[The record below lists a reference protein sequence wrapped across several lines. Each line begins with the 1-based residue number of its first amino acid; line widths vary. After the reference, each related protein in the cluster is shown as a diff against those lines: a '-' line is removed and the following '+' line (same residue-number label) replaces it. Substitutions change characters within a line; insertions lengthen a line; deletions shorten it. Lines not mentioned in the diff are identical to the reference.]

1 MSDTEKSSGPSYE
14 ERVKH
19 VSVIAKPLASKKHT
33 KRAYK
38 VVKKATKVKG
48 IKRGVKEVV
57 KAIRKGEKGLCVIA
71 GDISPIDVISH
82 IPVLCEE
89 NDIPYV
95 FTPSKVDLG
104 ASALSKRPTSC
115 ILITPNKA
123 GFNVGDAYEELLAD
137 VKQVQPVY

>member
-1 MSDTEKSSGPSYE
+1 MSDTEDKKSGASYE

-19 VSVIAKPLASKKHT
+19 VSVIAQPLASKKQT

-57 KAIRKGEKGLCVIA
+57 KSIRKGEKGVCLIA

-89 NDIPYV
+89 NDIPYL
-95 FTPSKVDLG
+95 FTPSKVCATYVCIIPNSTSTHGSLHVRRWTSVRPRSP
-104 ASALSKRPTSC
+104 SAPR
-115 ILITPNKA
+115 A
-123 GFNVGDAYEELLAD
+123 
-137 VKQVQPVY
+137 VY

>member
-1 MSDTEKSSGPSYE
+1 M
-14 ERVKH
+14 KH
-19 VSVIAKPLASKKHT
+19 VSVIAKPLASKKQT
-33 KRAYK
+33 KHAYK

-57 KAIRKGEKGLCVIA
+57 KGIRKGDKGVCIIA
-71 GDISPIDVISH
+71 GDISPVDVISH

-89 NDIPYV
+89 NDIPYI

-115 ILITPNKA
+115 ILITPSKP
-123 GFNVGDAYEELLAD
+123 GFNAQEAYDELLKE
-137 VKQVQPVY
+137 VKAVQPTY

>member
-1 MSDTEKSSGPSYE
+1 MSDTEDKKGGVSYE

-19 VSVIAKPLASKKHT
+19 VSVIAKPLASKKQT

-57 KAIRKGEKGLCVIA
+57 KSIRKGEKGVCIIA

-95 FTPSKVDLG
+95 FTPSKVCCFAFARD
-104 ASALSKRPTSC
+104 SIRC
-115 ILITPNKA
+115 IL
-123 GFNVGDAYEELLAD
+123 LMD
-137 VKQVQPVY
+137 VCVWKCAMCRWTWVRLRCRSVQLVVY